1 MGPLSTFRR
10 LADIATRRP
19 KLVAVLGFGL
29 VAEGG
34 RVVWGMKSGGAVALL
49 GHSGLASLDAV
60 ADRPFLLLYVAWVT
74 LSGILLLAFARRGE
88 RALRTKKLAATART
102 VVAADLRRRGD
113 ARAKAGGAESVR
125 PVIERRW
132 RPGD

>member
-19 KLVAVLGFGL
+19 KLVAVLGFAL
-29 VAEGG
+29 VVEGG
-34 RVVWGMKSGGAVALL
+34 RVVWGMKRGGEVALL
-49 GHSGLASLDAV
+49 GHSGLASLDAA

-74 LSGILLLAFARRGE
+74 FSGILLLAFARRGE
-88 RALRTKKLAATART
+88 RMRRTKALAATART

-113 ARAKAGGAESVR
+113 ARARVAGGEGVR
-125 PVIERRW
+125 PVIERRP

>member
-10 LADIATRRP
+10 LSDIATRRP
-19 KLVAVLGFGL
+19 KLVALVGFAL

-34 RVVWGMKSGGAVALL
+34 RVVWTMKTKGTVALL
-49 GHSGLASLDAV
+49 GHSGLSSLDAA

-74 LSGILLLAFARRGE
+74 ISGILLLAFARRGE
-88 RALRTKKLAATART
+88 RRRRTKTLAATART
-102 VVAADLRRRGD
+102 VVAADLRRRGGTGGVE
-113 ARAKAGGAESVR
+113 RAR
-125 PVIERRW
+125 PVIERRP